1 MVMRGHAKLDS
12 PEDPKMPVQVRKL
25 TPLARLLMAGALED
39 LDTNDPRIAEMTVDE
54 MDTKASIHP
63 GGG

>member
-1 MVMRGHAKLDS
+1 MRGHAKLDS